1 MKNNSEIMHMFV
13 APDPEADTTEQSADT
28 KADTAK
34 YKRRAHNHAP
44 DTRPDT
50 PDTATF
56 SIWPLV
62 VSICVSAV
70 AYFTEKQARIRT
82 IARPRAEDYKAQW
95 RGRAQRRRG
104 FWGSLRLRYTQN
116 AYAHK
121 KAKRSGEAERS
132 GEGGFWGLPRLRYNT
147 TRPRAQQAKHSG
159 EEEFLRLQFNTARA
173 RHEGRTMAR
182 TRANSN
188 SPRRFSSKFSAL
200 GTPAKPNRDVLRN
213 SLLCSMMD

>member
-1 MKNNSEIMHMFV
+1 MN
-13 APDPEADTTEQSADT
+13 T
-28 KADTAK
+28 
-34 YKRRAHNHAP
+34 P

-56 SIWPLV
+56 GIWPLV

-70 AYFTEKQARIRT
+70 AYFTEKQARTRNT
-82 IARPRAEDYKAQW
+82 ARPRAEDYKAQR

-104 FWGSLRLRYTQN
+104 VWGSLRLRFTQH
-116 AYAHK
+116 AYVHK

-132 GEGGFWGLPRLRYNT
+132 GEGGFGGLPRLRYKT
-147 TRPRAQQAKHSG
+147 TRPRAQQAKRSA
-159 EEEFLRLQFNTARA
+159 EEAFIRLQCNAARP
-173 RHEGRTMAR
+173 RHEARVMAR

-200 GTPAKPNRDVLRN
+200 GTPANPNRDVLRN
-213 SLLCSMMD
+213 SLLCSMMDY